1 MRRLSPPRYNFIVF
15 RKKYQ
20 RKVVLITGA
29 STGLGLSIARAFK
42 NRPVHLV
49 LTARESSL
57 HRFEKTEFEPS
68 KKCWIEALD
77 ITDKEQRERLIDK
90 INAELG
96 GVDVLINNAG
106 KSYRAVVEHIT
117 EKERIDQMDIN
128 FRAPME
134 LTRLCLPTMR
144 KKKMGHI
151 INISSVSGMLSMPT
165 MAVYSASKR
174 ALEGASE
181 SLWYEV
187 KPWNIR
193 VSIVQPGFI
202 NSEGID
208 NILHTEMS
216 YKANQDPTDPYY
228 LHYKNMEEFIQK
240 MMRGTIAT
248 SESVA
253 KKVVKVAYSPN
264 PPLRIPATWDAYFFH
279 YFHKYSSRRFFHF
292 ILYRFLPNVQTWGKH
307 ISSSKKDSS

>member
-1 MRRLSPPRYNFIVF
+1 ML
-15 RKKYQ
+15 KKKLQ

-29 STGLGLSIARAFK
+29 STGLGLSIAKAFK
-42 NRPVHLV
+42 NQPVHLV
-49 LTARESSL
+49 LTARESSIK
-57 HRFEKTEFEPS
+57 RFEQSEFSPS
-68 KKCWIEALD
+68 ENCWIEILD
-77 ITDKEQRERLIDK
+77 VSNEQHRTQLIEK
-90 INAELG
+90 INTQLG

-134 LTRLCLPTMR
+134 LTRLCLPSMR
-144 KKKMGHI
+144 AKKMGHI
-151 INISSVSGMLSMPT
+151 INISSVSGMMSMPT

-181 SLWYEV
+181 ALWYEV

-208 NILHTEMS
+208 NILHTELS
-216 YKANQDPTDPYY
+216 FQANKDPNNPYY
-228 LHYKNMEEFIQK
+228 LHYQNMDAFIQK

-248 SESVA
+248 TDSVA
-253 KKVVKVAYSPN
+253 KKVVKVAFSKN
-264 PPLRIPATWDAYFFH
+264 PPLRVPATWDAYFFY
-279 YFHKYSSRRFFHF
+279 YFQKYSPRRFFHF
-292 ILYRFLPNVQTWGKH
+292 VLYNFLPKVHNWGDPP
-307 ISSSKKDSS
+307 SQSKQKNS

>member
-1 MRRLSPPRYNFIVF
+1 M
-15 RKKYQ
+15 
-20 RKVVLITGA
+20 
-29 STGLGLSIARAFK
+29 GLSIARAFQGK
-42 NRPVHLV
+42 PVILI
-49 LTARESSL
+49 LTARESSI
-57 HRFEKTEFEPS
+57 HRFEKTEFKPS
-68 KKCWIEALD
+68 KKCWIETLD
-77 ITDKEQRERLIDK
+77 ITNKEQRERLIDK
-90 INAELG
+90 INLELG

-134 LTRLCLPTMR
+134 LTRLCLPSMR
-144 KKKMGHI
+144 KKRMGHI

-208 NILHTEMS
+208 NVLHTELS
-216 YKANQDPTDPYY
+216 YKAHQNSDDPYY
-228 LHYKNMEEFIQK
+228 LHYQNMEAFIQK
-240 MMRGTIAT
+240 MMRGTIST
-248 SESVA
+248 TDSVA
-253 KKVVKVAYSPN
+253 RKVVKVAYSRN
-264 PPLRIPATWDAYFFH
+264 PPLRIPATWDAHFFH
-279 YFHKYSSRRFFHF
+279 YFQKFSPRILFHF
-292 ILYRFLPNVQTWGKH
+292 ILYRSLPNVKTWGKSN
-307 ISSSKKDSS
+307 SSPKKDSP